1 MAQDESFDIEESSR
15 FRANLVAPSHK
26 ALMSGLASTK
36 GGLIWVMV
44 EDLLVLE
51 GFNPRTPSDKLKAH
65 IRALA
70 DSIKENGFF
79 EHKPISCMG
88 ALRGK
93 KPVLYVHDGHCRLE
107 AVKLAI
113 SEGAEIN
120 ELPVVIKDRSCS
132 EEEVLVGMVNSNDQ
146 GLEFSVLELAIVC
159 RRLRGFGWDT
169 ARIASKITKTVDYV
183 AKLLILA
190 GAPQPI
196 RVMVEQGLV
205 SAALATN
212 ALVRHGEQAV
222 AVLQQGIDTAKAQGQ
237 SKLTPRHMPE
247 QVRRRA
253 MVKAAPRMVT
263 ALHRVVQHPGFKD
276 MPADLRELVAGL
288 LKEVPPEDEGESSSE
303 QERAFQERQIPLDG
317 VVA

>member
-132 EEEVLVGMVNSNDQ
+132 EEEVLVGMGNSN
-146 GLEFSVLELAIVC
+146 A
-159 RRLRGFGWDT
+159 
-169 ARIASKITKTVDYV
+169 
-183 AKLLILA
+183 
-190 GAPQPI
+190 
-196 RVMVEQGLV
+196 QGLV

-222 AVLQQGIDTAKAQGQ
+222 AVLQQGLDTAKAQGQ